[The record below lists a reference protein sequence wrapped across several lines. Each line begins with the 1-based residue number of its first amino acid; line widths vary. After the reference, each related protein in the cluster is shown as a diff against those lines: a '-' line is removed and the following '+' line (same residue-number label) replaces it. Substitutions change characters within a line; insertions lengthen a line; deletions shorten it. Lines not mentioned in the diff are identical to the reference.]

1 MSAYRVSGNLIGVS
15 SEISVYAE
23 CSHHAVDKPRRHVL
37 EQPVE
42 AQESVDLVVSL
53 GHIGSIADLDEM
65 ASVFAE
71 ISAGGG
77 HYFGRPDSATSE
89 RYLGSPTES

>member
-1 MSAYRVSGNLIGVS
+1 M
-15 SEISVYAE
+15 
-23 CSHHAVDKPRRHVL
+23 L

-42 AQESVDLVVSL
+42 ALGSVNLVVSL
-53 GHIGSIADLDEM
+53 GYIGSIADLDEM

-77 HYFGRPDSATSE
+77 HYFGHPGAATAQC
-89 RYLGSPTES
+89 YLGSPAES

>member
-1 MSAYRVSGNLIGVS
+1 
-15 SEISVYAE
+15 
-23 CSHHAVDKPRRHVL
+23 VL

-42 AQESVDLVVSL
+42 ALESVTLFISL

-65 ASVFAE
+65 ASEFAE

-77 HYFGRPDSATSE
+77 RYFGRPDFAASQ